1 VSEAGIVRP
10 AWTLP
15 AGVHAATTTRL
26 GGVSVGPYA
35 SFNLGDHVG
44 DDPRAV
50 TANRARLAAALAL
63 PAPPLW
69 LTQVHG
75 VTVAGADDP
84 PGVEADARHAAVPGA
99 VCAVLTADCLPLL
112 LCSDDGREI
121 AAVHCGW
128 RGVVGG
134 IVAMAVARFA
144 ARPASLRA
152 WLGPA
157 IGPVAFEVGPEV
169 REGFLATDAGADAC
183 FRPASGERWL
193 ADLPALTARALTAAG
208 VNRVSASGACTV
220 TDAERFF
227 SYRRDGVTG
236 RMATLIWRD
245 G

>member
-1 VSEAGIVRP
+1 MSEPGIVHP

-26 GGVSVGPYA
+26 GGLSDGPYA

-50 TANRARLAAALAL
+50 AANRARLAAALAL
-63 PAPPLW
+63 PAPPPW

-75 VTVAGADDP
+75 VVVASADDAP
-84 PGVEADARHAAVPGA
+84 AVEADARHAAVPGA

-128 RGVVGG
+128 RGVLGG
-134 IVAMAVARFA
+134 IVAQAVARFA
-144 ARPASLRA
+144 ARPASLLA

-157 IGPVAFEVGPEV
+157 IGPAAFEVGPEV
-169 REGFLATDAGADAC
+169 RARFLAADGGADVC
-183 FRPASGERWL
+183 FRPARGQRWL
-193 ADLPALTARALTAAG
+193 ADLPALTNRALAAAG
-208 VNRVSASGACTV
+208 VRRVTASAACTV